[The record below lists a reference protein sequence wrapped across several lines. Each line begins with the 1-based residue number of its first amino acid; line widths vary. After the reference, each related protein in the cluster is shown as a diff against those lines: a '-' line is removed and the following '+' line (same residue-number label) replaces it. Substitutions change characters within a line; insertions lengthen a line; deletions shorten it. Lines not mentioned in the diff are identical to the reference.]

1 MAFVK
6 QSFCVLHVLIVKI
19 DLKVLL
25 YSSDFQGNHCDK
37 LVKRFTHQW
46 WFVLSSSG
54 LSVQQ
59 KSRIFSVSEA
69 VCIVVWWEIHL
80 YLLTFSF
87 TQWFFIL
94 IETSSYFCQFAFLCK
109 SVSKHPERLFGVWQI
124 KHWQNKANS
133 EPVFVKCWI
142 RLNLTRLECKFKFIL
157 SLIFFSVQCNCVS
170 KQTFSPKMV
179 TLNNHLLFLI
189 IL

>member
-1 MAFVK
+1 MKYFLHNLPRKGVPTEDSHLVAACRLMAFVK

-37 LVKRFTHQW
+37 LVKHFTHQW

-69 VCIVVWWEIHL
+69 VCIVVW
-80 YLLTFSF
+80 
-87 TQWFFIL
+87 
-94 IETSSYFCQFAFLCK
+94 
-109 SVSKHPERLFGVWQI
+109 
-124 KHWQNKANS
+124 
-133 EPVFVKCWI
+133 
-142 RLNLTRLECKFKFIL
+142 
-157 SLIFFSVQCNCVS
+157 
-170 KQTFSPKMV
+170 
-179 TLNNHLLFLI
+179 
-189 IL
+189 